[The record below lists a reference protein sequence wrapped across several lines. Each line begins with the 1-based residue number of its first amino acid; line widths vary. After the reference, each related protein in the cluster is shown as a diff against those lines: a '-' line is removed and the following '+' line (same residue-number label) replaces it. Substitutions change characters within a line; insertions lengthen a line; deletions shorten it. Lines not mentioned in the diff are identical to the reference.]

1 MSKIYLDYAA
11 STPVKP
17 AVLKAALPY
26 FSKNF
31 GNPSSI
37 HSFGRIARKAIDESR
52 TKIAKFFNCKNS
64 EIIFTSGATESD
76 NLVIFGIA
84 NAKKSDGNHIITTKI
99 EHHAV
104 LESCKKLEKE
114 GFKIT
119 YLPVSK
125 DGIIDLKT
133 LEKSITAKTI
143 LVSIMYV
150 NNETGV
156 VQPIREIGKML
167 KKINKTRKNKIIFH
181 TDAVQA
187 IQSQNCNVQF
197 LHCDALSFSGHKINA
212 PKGIGGLFVR
222 KGTPI
227 EHQIFGGHHE
237 LNLRAG
243 TENVAGIVAL
253 AKAIELMNQKDVQY
267 LKNLQKKFEVKI
279 KKLIPDIQINGE
291 KVDRA
296 PHISNISFD
305 FVEGESILIN
315 LDLEGIAVSTGSAC
329 ASGALEPSHVLIAMY
344 HDPLKAH
351 GSVRFS
357 FGLETKKSEI
367 DIVLKKLQTIIAR
380 LRKISPYKSEF
391 SKNSKSS
398 KISKLINK

>member
-11 STPVKP
+11 TTPTKS
-17 AVLKAALPY
+17 AVLKAAQPF
-26 FSKNF
+26 FSKFF

-37 HSFGRIARKAIDESR
+37 HSFGRITREAIDESR
-52 TKIAKFFNCKNS
+52 SQIAKFFNCENN

-76 NLVIFGIA
+76 NLAIFGIA
-84 NAKKSDGNHIITTKI
+84 KAKKSQGNHIITTQI

-104 LESCKKLEKE
+104 LESCKKLEKD
-114 GFKIT
+114 GYKVT

-125 DGIIDLKT
+125 NGVIDIKT
-133 LEKSITAKTI
+133 LEKSITTKTI

-197 LHCDALSFSGHKINA
+197 LHCEALSFSGHKIGA
-212 PKGIGGLFVR
+212 SKGIGGLFLR

-227 EHQIFGGHHE
+227 TPQIFGGHHE

-243 TENVAGIVAL
+243 TENVTGIVAL
-253 AKAIELMNQKDVQY
+253 SKAIELINKKDIKY
-267 LKNLQKKFEVKI
+267 LANLQKYFEAKI
-279 KKLIPDIQINGE
+279 KKTIPNIQTTGV
-291 KVDRA
+291 KVNRA

-305 FVEGESILIN
+305 FVEGESVLIN

-329 ASGALEPSHVLIAMY
+329 ASGALEPSHVLMAMH

-357 FGLETKKSEI
+357 FGIETKKSELDLVI
-367 DIVLKKLQTIIAR
+367 KKLISIIKR
-380 LRKISPYKSEF
+380 LRKISPYKR
-391 SKNSKSS
+391 
-398 KISKLINK
+398 